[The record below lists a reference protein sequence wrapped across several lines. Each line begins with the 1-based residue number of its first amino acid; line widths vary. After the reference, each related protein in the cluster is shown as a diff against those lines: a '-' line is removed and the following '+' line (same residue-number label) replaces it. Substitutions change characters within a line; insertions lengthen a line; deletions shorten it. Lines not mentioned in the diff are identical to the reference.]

1 MPTTPTSNHARTGSA
16 PKHEKP
22 LTTDADV
29 GELPRPKKGRRD
41 YHVRDV
47 PGLMVRVSSTC
58 VSFIVRKRGPR
69 PNPETPGRIWKIVV
83 GQFPALSMHDA
94 REEARVLIGRIERGE
109 DPTRPAAAGMSL
121 GDAKRWML
129 SNRPLKPSTRDDYA
143 DRWKRHLDAHARVPM
158 TQITPGWVKE
168 RMDEA
173 QTKAQKGDGTVDAN
187 RLRSL
192 LGSIFTE
199 WCELNPGAM
208 NPVRAVKKARKP
220 DGSKPQPRTQKLTV
234 DQARNYARALE
245 RYAAGAGVE
254 RKIEDSDYQKALRQS
269 MADYLTLNLYVGLRK
284 SNGIGL
290 RWDWINLDAATITVP
305 ASETKTKKEL
315 VVNIPAPVLAML
327 KRRHEASDRHAVFVF
342 PNRRHADR
350 PMNSP
355 GKAHE
360 VVLKM
365 AGLPDDAVTIHDMRR
380 TLGSA
385 MIAQGADV
393 SEVREQLGHANIAT
407 TSIYLNLKGEN
418 TVKKSLERA
427 AAAFGEEPT
436 KPAAKSDDAKKE
448 EAA

>member
-1 MPTTPTSNHARTGSA
+1 MTTFNANHARSGPT

-29 GELPRPKKGRRD
+29 GELARPRKGRRD

-47 PGLMVRVSSTC
+47 PGLIVRVSPDS
-58 VSFIVRKRGPR
+58 VRFMVRKRGPR
-69 PNPETPGRIWKIVV
+69 PNPETPGRIWKVML
-83 GQFPALSMHDA
+83 GQFPTMTMHDA
-94 REEARVLIGRIERGE
+94 REEARVTIGRIERGE

-129 SNRPLKPSTRDDYA
+129 SNRPLKPSTKGDYE
-143 DRWKRHLDAHARVPM
+143 DRWKRHLKAHVSTPM

-168 RMDEA
+168 RMNDA
-173 QTKAQKGDGTVDAN
+173 QDKAEKGDGVVDAN

-192 LGSIFTE
+192 LGSIFSE
-199 WCELNPGAM
+199 WCELNPGTL
-208 NPVRAVKKARKP
+208 NPVRAVKKARKA

-245 RYAAGAGVE
+245 RYAAGEGTD
-254 RKIEDSDYQKALRQS
+254 RKIEDSKYQKALRQS

-290 RWDWINLDAATITVP
+290 RWQWVSIDAATITVP

-342 PNRRHADR
+342 PNRRHADK

-427 AAAFGEEPT
+427 AAAFGEEPK
-436 KPAAKSDDAKKE
+436 KPAPKKE
-448 EAA
+448 GEAA

>member
-1 MPTTPTSNHARTGSA
+1 MTISTPNTHARTGSA
-16 PKHEKP
+16 PKHERP

-29 GELPRPKKGRRD
+29 GALPRPRKGRRD

-47 PGLMVRVSSTC
+47 PGLMVRVSPDS
-58 VSFIVRKRGPR
+58 VRFIVRKRGPR

-83 GQFPALSMHDA
+83 GQFPTMTMHDA
-94 REEARVLIGRIERGE
+94 REEARVLVGRIERGE
-109 DPTRPAAAGMSL
+109 DPTRPAAAGMTL

-129 SNRPLKPSTRDDYA
+129 SNRPLKPSTRADYE
-143 DRWKRHLDAHARVPM
+143 DRWKRHLDTHARTSM

-173 QTKAQKGDGTVDAN
+173 QSKAQKGDGTVDAN

-199 WCELNPGAM
+199 WCKLNPGAQH
-208 NPVRAVKKARKP
+208 PVRAVSKARKA
-220 DGSKPQPRTQKLTV
+220 DGSAPAPRTNKLTV
-234 DQARNYARALE
+234 DQARAYARALE
-245 RYAAGAGVE
+245 RYAAGEGVE
-254 RKIEDSDYQKALRQS
+254 RKIEDSHYQKALRQS

-290 RWDWINLDAATITVP
+290 RWEWIDLDAATITVP
-305 ASETKTKKEL
+305 ATETKTKKEL

-327 KRRHEASDRHAVFVF
+327 KRRHDDSERHPVFVF
-342 PNRRHADR
+342 PGRRNTDK

-427 AAAFGEEPT
+427 AAAFGGEG
-436 KPAAKSDDAKKE
+436 AA
-448 EAA
+448 